1 LSVALRDWQG
11 LTSAELAAAAADD
24 PVAVLPLAAVEQ
36 HGAHL
41 PLATDCLIGAG
52 LLEAAAA
59 RLPAD
64 CPALRLPM
72 LSVGDSLEHT
82 AFPGTLSLDSE
93 TFQRVVVQWGA
104 GVARAGIRRLL
115 LFSSHGGNL
124 AAMEV
129 AGLRLRHEHGLLVV
143 RSSYFGFPPPA
154 DALPAEE
161 LRVGLHGGALET
173 ALMLH
178 LAPEA
183 VRREALAAHSSLD
196 ERLGRD
202 NRWLQAEGPA
212 GFAWMA
218 QDLAPGGVT
227 GNAGLATAALGARLT
242 RHFAGA
248 LAELIAE
255 VRRFPL
261 QALR

>member
-1 LSVALRDWQG
+1 MTLRDWDR

-24 PVAVLPLAAVEQ
+24 PVAVLPLGAVEQ
-36 HGAHL
+36 HGPHL

-52 LLEAAAA
+52 LLDATAGH
-59 RLPAD
+59 LPPD
-64 CPALRLPM
+64 CPVLRLPM

-82 AFPGTLSLDSE
+82 AFPGTLSLDPE
-93 TFQRVVVQWGA
+93 TFQRVVTECGA
-104 GVARAGIRRLL
+104 GVARAGVRRLL

-124 AAMEV
+124 AGMDV
-129 AGLRLRHEHGLLVV
+129 AALRLRHDHRLLVV
-143 RSSYFGFPPPA
+143 RWSYFRLPPPA
-154 DALPAEE
+154 DALPAAE

-178 LAPEA
+178 LAPHA
-183 VRREALAAHSSLD
+183 VRREAIAPQASLD
-196 ERLGRD
+196 ERLARD

-227 GNAGLATAALGARLT
+227 GNAGLATAELGARLT
-242 RHFAGA
+242 EHFAGA
-248 LAELIAE
+248 LAGLIGE

-261 QALR
+261 EALRD